1 MSGDTMRATVESLI
15 ELASAGDGAAL
26 ATLLQE
32 YEPKLLEYVR
42 RRLPRAVQTLAGPED
57 IVQDTCYEACR
68 MIHGFR
74 PQGTHCFY
82 RWLVRI
88 ANLRIKATIQKYR
101 TRRTNAVSTAVSDD
115 SSVLSALEQLVIY
128 RRTPSGSAVAHEF
141 ISAIERS
148 LDRLIP
154 AYREVIT
161 CRFIDGLS
169 VDETAQ
175 RMHKA
180 NDQVYVLSSR
190 ALGALREQLRSASRY
205 L

>member
-1 MSGDTMRATVESLI
+1 MAATVESLI

-32 YEPKLLEYVR
+32 CEPKLLDYAR
-42 RRLPRAVQTLAGPED
+42 RRLPRAVFALASPED
-57 IVQDTCYEACR
+57 IVQETCYEACR
-68 MIHGFR
+68 LIRGFT
-74 PQGTHCFY
+74 PQGQNSFF
-82 RWLVRI
+82 RWLIRI

-101 TRRTNAVSTAVSDD
+101 SRRTRAVSTEMNDD
-115 SSVLSALEQLVIY
+115 SSMLAALEHLVVY
-128 RRTPSGSAVAHEF
+128 RRTPSTSALAHEF

-154 AYREVIT
+154 AYRDVIT

-175 RMHKA
+175 RMGKA

-205 L
+205 F

>member
-1 MSGDTMRATVESLI
+1 MTTTIESLI
-15 ELASAGDGAAL
+15 ERASIGDGAAL

-32 YEPKLLEYVR
+32 FEPKLLEYVR
-42 RRLPRAVQTLAGPED
+42 RRLPRAVGTLAAPED

-68 MIHGFR
+68 MIKGFVS
-74 PQGTHCFY
+74 QGGNSFY

-101 TRRTNAVSTAVSDD
+101 SRRMQAVSTSASDE
-115 SSVLSALEQLVIY
+115 SSVLNALEQLVVY

-148 LDRLIP
+148 LDRLTP
-154 AYREVIT
+154 SYREVIT
-161 CRFIDGLS
+161 HRFINGLS
-169 VDETAQ
+169 VDETAE
-175 RMHKA
+175 RMGKA
-180 NDQVYVLSSR
+180 SDQVYVLSSR
-190 ALGALREQLRSASRY
+190 ALSALREQLQSASRY

>member
-1 MSGDTMRATVESLI
+1 MQATIESLI
-15 ELASAGDGAAL
+15 EMASAGDGAAL

-32 YEPKLLEYVR
+32 YEPRLLEYVR
-42 RRLPRAVQTLAGPED
+42 RRLPRVVETIAAPED

-68 MIHGFR
+68 MIAGFKS
-74 PQGTHCFY
+74 QGNNSFY

-88 ANLRIKATIQKYR
+88 ANLRIKAAFQKYR
-101 TRRTNAVSTAVSDD
+101 SRRTQSVSSGVSDD
-115 SSVLSALEQLVIY
+115 SSVLSAIEQLVVY

-148 LDRLIP
+148 LDRLTP

-161 CRFIDGLS
+161 HRFIDGLS
-169 VDETAQ
+169 VEETAA
-175 RMHKA
+175 RMGKG
-180 NDQVYVLSSR
+180 NDQIYVLSSR